1 MAILAYTNVQKYKWQ
16 LAMAILKPDIK
27 IDEIKLLALA
37 ILIKSAAKNSYK
49 WLSQASCGIA
59 VKTIFVSIKR
69 KILEICIYS

>member
-37 ILIKSAAKNSYK
+37 ILIKSAAK
-49 WLSQASCGIA
+49 IA
-59 VKTIFVSIKR
+59 IND
-69 KILEICIYS
+69 